1 MSKWTNEKV
10 NEVYNLAMNKARVD
24 ADFRKK
30 LLEDPNATI
39 EELAGIPLEMDGK
52 IRVIE
57 YDPSYVA
64 TFVLPEMLGEEVSAD
79 DLDAVA
85 GGSCAGNA
93 CGGNGCAGQVTK

>member
-10 NEVYNLAMNKARVD
+10 NEVFNLAMNKAKVD
-24 ADFRKK
+24 MDFRKK
-30 LLEDPNATI
+30 LLEDPNKTI
-39 EELAGIPLEMDGK
+39 EELAGIPIETEGK
-52 IRVIE
+52 IRVID
-57 YDPSYVA
+57 YDPQYLA

-93 CGGNGCAGQVTK
+93 CAGNGCAGQVTK

>member
-10 NEVYNLAMNKARVD
+10 NEVFNLAMSRAKVD

-30 LLEDPNATI
+30 LLEDPNKVI
-39 EELAGIPLEMDGK
+39 EELAGIPIEGGK
-52 IRVIE
+52 IRVID
-57 YDPSYVA
+57 YDPTYLA

-85 GGSCAGNA
+85 GGSCAGNV
-93 CGGNGCAGQVTK
+93 CGANGCAGQATK